1 MNIAIGSD
9 HAGFHLKQALLDYV
23 HSLGYTCRDFGAYD
37 TGPVDYPDVARAV
50 AESVARGDH
59 ERGILI
65 CGTGIG
71 VCMTANKVKGIR
83 AALCHEPFSAYLS
96 RSHNDANVLCMGGRI
111 IGPGLAC
118 EIVKVWLQAEFSGD
132 RHARRVAK
140 INALDAAR

>member
-1 MNIAIGSD
+1 MRIAIGSD
-9 HAGFHLKQALLDYV
+9 HAGFALKQDVLAYV
-23 HSLGYTCRDFGAYD
+23 RSLGHECQDFGTYD
-37 TGPVDYPDVARAV
+37 AGSVDYPDFARPV
-50 AESVARGDH
+50 AESVARGEY
-59 ERGILI
+59 ERGILM

-111 IGPGLAC
+111 IGPGLAH
-118 EIVKVWLQAEFSGD
+118 EIVRVWLESEFAGE

-140 INALDAAR
+140 INALDEGR